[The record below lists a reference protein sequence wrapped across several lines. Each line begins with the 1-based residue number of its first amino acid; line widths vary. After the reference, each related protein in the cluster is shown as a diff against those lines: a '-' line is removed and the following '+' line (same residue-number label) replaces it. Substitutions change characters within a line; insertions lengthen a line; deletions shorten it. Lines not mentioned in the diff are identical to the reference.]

1 MFRLLRQIRISMP
14 FSDVTS
20 TNRVYMVYIYKHCS
34 HIIGKEELQMIK
46 IADYIHGS

>member
-34 HIIGKEELQMIK
+34 HIIGKEKKQMIE
-46 IADYIHGS
+46 IADNVHGS